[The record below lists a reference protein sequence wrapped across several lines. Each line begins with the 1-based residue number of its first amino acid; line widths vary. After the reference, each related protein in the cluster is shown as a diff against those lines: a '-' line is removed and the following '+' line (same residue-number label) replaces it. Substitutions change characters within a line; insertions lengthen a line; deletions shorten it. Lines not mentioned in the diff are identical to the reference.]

1 MNALVN
7 LSRSDEI
14 ESPSSVMPA
23 LVAGTHVFFA
33 EIQQARRGWPGQ
45 ARP

>member
-7 LSRSDEI
+7 LSCSDEI
-14 ESPSSVMPA
+14 ESPSGVMLA
-23 LVAGTHVFFA
+23 LVASIHVFLA
-33 EIQQARRGWPGQ
+33 ELQQTRRGWPGQ